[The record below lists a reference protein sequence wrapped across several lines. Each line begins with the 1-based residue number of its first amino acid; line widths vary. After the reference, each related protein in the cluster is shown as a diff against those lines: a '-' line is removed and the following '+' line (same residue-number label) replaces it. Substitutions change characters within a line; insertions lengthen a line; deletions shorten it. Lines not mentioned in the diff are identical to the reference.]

1 MYKSQQS
8 HTQKTSMNLYMA
20 AVMLSLQL
28 SPSSSSSRLEARYM
42 LILRCEEVFLDFRDR
57 EEPRLA
63 AWLIMSF
70 RTITSEREEK
80 EEANAD
86 KLEMAK
92 MTGLERLVS
101 PNQPDKLLC

>member
-1 MYKSQQS
+1 
-8 HTQKTSMNLYMA
+8 
-20 AVMLSLQL
+20 
-28 SPSSSSSRLEARYM
+28 
-42 LILRCEEVFLDFRDR
+42 
-57 EEPRLA
+57 
-63 AWLIMSF
+63 MSF
-70 RTITSEREEK
+70 RTITSEREEE